1 MSQDKSSAELTLPL
15 LEKEVKVS
23 ASQLANF
30 SEQMQQLKKD
40 NPKERQHLPEW
51 FKVKLPIG
59 KDLERYNK
67 VKSLRHGLNLHTVCE
82 EARCPNIS
90 ECWGR
95 GTGTFM
101 IMGDTCTRACRYCD
115 VKSGKPGTLD
125 AEEPRHVAEAIKQLQ
140 LKYVVITSVTRDDL
154 PDGGALHF
162 AETVEWCRK
171 LTPATKI
178 ELLIPDFW
186 AKEDDLQTVINSKP
200 YVIGHNIEAVER
212 IYPKIRPKPTYKI
225 AVDVIDKLKKLS
237 VESNIPMLTKSA
249 LMVGHGEDAAE
260 VVQTMR
266 DLRTVDCDIFSIG
279 QYLRPSNWHVPVQ
292 KFYTPQEFISLR
304 EAGLKLGFK
313 NCVAGPLVR
322 SSYLAE
328 QAVGLK
334 IR

>member
-1 MSQDKSSAELTLPL
+1 MLFNMLHDKSASELTLPL
-15 LEKEVKVS
+15 LEKEVK
-23 ASQLANF
+23 
-30 SEQMQQLKKD
+30 
-40 NPKERQHLPEW
+40 LPPGQIARIDSKQRLPDW
-51 FKVKLPIG
+51 FKIKLPIG
-59 KDLERYNK
+59 EALENYKK

-101 IMGDTCTRACRYCD
+101 IMGDTCTRTCRYCD
-115 VKSGKPGTLD
+115 VKSGKPGQLD
-125 AEEPRHVAEAIKQLQ
+125 AEEPRHIAEAIKQLQ

-154 PDGGALHF
+154 SDGGALHF

-171 LTPATKI
+171 LTPETKI
-178 ELLIPDFW
+178 ELLIPDFL
-186 AKEDDLQTVINSKP
+186 AKEEDLQKVIDSMP
-200 YVIGHNIEAVER
+200 YVIGHNIETVER

-225 AVDVIDKLKKLS
+225 ALGAIDKLKKLS
-237 VESNIPMLTKSA
+237 IESNIPLLTKSA
-249 LMVGHGEDAAE
+249 LMVGHGETADE
-260 VVQTMR
+260 VIQTMK
-266 DLRTVDCDIFSIG
+266 DLRSVGCDILSIG

-292 KFYTPQEFISLR
+292 KFYTPQEFIELR
-304 EAGLKLGFK
+304 EAGLNLGFK